1 MGAVYFQQVQV
12 EYDGRPVLAVEELEL
27 TQNTV
32 AVIGANGS
40 GKSTFARLL
49 NGLVKPSRGSVLVN
63 GVDVGTDS
71 RAAIRQAG
79 FIFANPDVQIVMP
92 TVIEDVEF
100 SLRDSNLSKLEKRE
114 LAMTAIAGVGLLEL
128 AEAPAQTLSSGQKQL
143 LAIAA
148 ITVKKPRLVIADEPT
163 ALLDAGNT
171 RAIAKLLLAPA
182 AEQVILVTHD
192 LALAQLCDVVV
203 HFEAG
208 RVANIGDPKEVV
220 AGYSRQFS

>member
-1 MGAVYFQQVQV
+1 MGTISFQQVQV
-12 EYDGRPVLAVEELEL
+12 EFDGKSVLAVEQLEL
-27 TQNTV
+27 TQNTI

-49 NGLVKPSRGSVLVN
+49 NGLVKPSLGKVLVN
-63 GVDVGTDS
+63 GIDVGTDS
-71 RAAIRQAG
+71 RAAIKQAG
-79 FIFANPDVQIVMP
+79 FVFANPDVQIVMP

-100 SLRDSNLSKLEKRE
+100 SLRDSNLTRQEKRE
-114 LAMTAIAGVGLLEL
+114 RAMAAISGVGLLGL

-148 ITVKKPRLVIADEPT
+148 ITVRKPRLVIADEPT

-171 RAIAKLLLAPA
+171 RAIAKLLLAPV

-192 LALAQLCDVVV
+192 LALAQLCDVAV

-220 AGYSRQFS
+220 AGYARQFS

>member
-1 MGAVYFQQVQV
+1 MGTISFQQVQV
-12 EYDGRPVLAVEELEL
+12 EFDGRSVLAVEQLEL
-27 TQNTV
+27 TQNTI

-49 NGLVKPSRGSVLVN
+49 NGLVKPSLGKVLVN
-63 GVDVGTDS
+63 GIDVGTDS
-71 RAAIRQAG
+71 RAAIKQAG
-79 FIFANPDVQIVMP
+79 FVFANPDVQIVMP

-100 SLRDSNLSKLEKRE
+100 SLRDSSLTRQEKRE
-114 LAMTAIAGVGLLEL
+114 RAMAAISGVGLLGL

-148 ITVKKPRLVIADEPT
+148 ITVRKPRLVIADEPT

-192 LALAQLCDVVV
+192 LALALLCDVAV

-220 AGYSRQFS
+220 AGYARQFS

>member
-1 MGAVYFQQVQV
+1 MGTISFQQVQV
-12 EYDGRPVLAVEELEL
+12 EFDGKSVLAVEQLEL
-27 TQNTV
+27 TQNTI

-49 NGLVKPSRGSVLVN
+49 NGLVKPSLGKVLVN
-63 GVDVGTDS
+63 GIDVGTDS
-71 RAAIRQAG
+71 RAAIKQAG
-79 FIFANPDVQIVMP
+79 FVFANPDVQIVMP

-100 SLRDSNLSKLEKRE
+100 SLRDSSLTRQEKRE
-114 LAMTAIAGVGLLEL
+114 RAMAAIAGVGLLGL

-148 ITVKKPRLVIADEPT
+148 ITVRKPRLVIADEPT

-192 LALAQLCDVVV
+192 LALAQLCDVAV

-208 RVANIGDPKEVV
+208 RVANIGDPKQVV
-220 AGYSRQFS
+220 AGYARQFS

>member
-1 MGAVYFQQVQV
+1 MGTISFQQVQV
-12 EYDGRPVLAVEELEL
+12 EFDGKSVLAVEQLEL
-27 TQNTV
+27 TQNTI

-49 NGLVKPSRGSVLVN
+49 NGLVKPSLGKVLVN
-63 GVDVGTDS
+63 GIDVGTDS
-71 RAAIRQAG
+71 RAAIKQAG
-79 FIFANPDVQIVMP
+79 FVFANPDVQIVMP

-100 SLRDSNLSKLEKRE
+100 SLRDSNLSKAEKRE
-114 LAMTAIAGVGLLEL
+114 CAMAAISGVGLLGL

-148 ITVKKPRLVIADEPT
+148 ITVRKPRLVIADEPT

-171 RAIAKLLLAPA
+171 RAIAKLLLGPA

-192 LALAQLCDVVV
+192 LALAQLCDVAV

-220 AGYSRQFS
+220 AGYARQFS

>member
-1 MGAVYFQQVQV
+1 MGTISFQQVQV
-12 EYDGRPVLAVEELEL
+12 EFDGKSVLAVEQLEL
-27 TQNTV
+27 TQNTI

-49 NGLVKPSRGSVLVN
+49 NGLVKPSLGKVLVN
-63 GVDVGTDS
+63 GIDVGTDS
-71 RAAIRQAG
+71 RAAIKQAG
-79 FIFANPDVQIVMP
+79 FVFANPDVQIVMP

-100 SLRDSNLSKLEKRE
+100 SLRDSNLTRQEKRE
-114 LAMTAIAGVGLLEL
+114 RAMAAISGVGLLGL

-148 ITVKKPRLVIADEPT
+148 ITVRKPRLVIADEPT

-192 LALAQLCDVVV
+192 LALAQLCDVAV

-220 AGYSRQFS
+220 AGYARQFS

>member
-1 MGAVYFQQVQV
+1 MGTISFQQVQV
-12 EYDGRPVLAVEELEL
+12 EFDGKSVLAVEQLEL
-27 TQNTV
+27 TQSTI

-49 NGLVKPSRGSVLVN
+49 NGLVKPSLGKVLVN
-63 GVDVGTDS
+63 GIDVGTDS
-71 RAAIRQAG
+71 RAAIKQAG
-79 FIFANPDVQIVMP
+79 FGFANPDVQIVMP

-100 SLRDSNLSKLEKRE
+100 SLRDSNLTRQEKRE
-114 LAMTAIAGVGLLEL
+114 RAMAAISGVGLLGL

-148 ITVKKPRLVIADEPT
+148 ITVRKPRLVIADEPT

-192 LALAQLCDVVV
+192 LALAQLCDVAV

-220 AGYSRQFS
+220 AGYARQFS

>member
-1 MGAVYFQQVQV
+1 MSYINLSQVLV
-12 EYDGRPVLAVEELEL
+12 EFDGRPVLAVEQLEL
-27 TQNTV
+27 TQKTV

-49 NGLVKPSRGSVLVN
+49 NGLVKPNQGRVVVN

-71 RAAIRQAG
+71 RAAIRQAS

-100 SLRDSNLSKLEKRE
+100 SLRDSNLSKAEKRAR
-114 LAMTAIAGVGLLEL
+114 AMVAIAEVGLLEL
-128 AEAPAQTLSSGQKQL
+128 ADAPAQTLSSGQKQL

-171 RAIAKLLLAPA
+171 IAISKLLLAPV
-182 AEQVILVTHD
+182 AEQVVLVTHD
-192 LALAQLCDVVV
+192 LALAQLCEVAI

-208 RVANIGDPKEVV
+208 RLDNIGDPAEVV
-220 AGYSRQFS
+220 DRYARQFA

>member
-1 MGAVYFQQVQV
+1 
-12 EYDGRPVLAVEELEL
+12 
-27 TQNTV
+27 
-32 AVIGANGS
+32 
-40 GKSTFARLL
+40 
-49 NGLVKPSRGSVLVN
+49 LVN
-63 GVDVGTDS
+63 GIDVGTDS

-79 FIFANPDVQIVMP
+79 FVFANPDVQIVMP

-100 SLRDSNLSKLEKRE
+100 SLRDSNLSKAEKRE
-114 LAMTAIAGVGLLEL
+114 RAMAALAGVGLHEL

-148 ITVKKPRLVIADEPT
+148 ITVRKPRLVIADEPT

-171 RAIAKLLLAPA
+171 RAIANLLLSPA

-192 LALAQLCDVVV
+192 LALAQLCEVAV

-208 RVANIGDPKEVV
+208 RLANIGDPKEVV

>member
-1 MGAVYFQQVQV
+1 MGTISFQQVQV
-12 EYDGRPVLAVEELEL
+12 EFDGRSVLAVEQLEL
-27 TQNTV
+27 TQNTI

-49 NGLVKPSRGSVLVN
+49 NGLVKPSLGKVLVN
-63 GVDVGTDS
+63 GIDVGTDS
-71 RAAIRQAG
+71 RAAIKQAG
-79 FIFANPDVQIVMP
+79 FVFANPDVQIVMP

-100 SLRDSNLSKLEKRE
+100 SLRDSNLSKAEKRE
-114 LAMTAIAGVGLLEL
+114 CAMAAISGVGLLGL

-148 ITVKKPRLVIADEPT
+148 ITVRKPRLVIADEPT

-192 LALAQLCDVVV
+192 LALALLCDVAV

-220 AGYSRQFS
+220 AGYARQFS